1 MKRLLKEYNGVRLIR
16 KAIPDPDLG
25 YIMPEAHIYRVQTHH
40 RFLGISYWKT
50 VCKTT
55 SYKAANL
62 CYCGEIH
69 RREFA
74 KSVVVQLKEINLDD
88 LKDAKFIHP
97 KDMKVDY
104 ENSK

>member
-25 YIMPEAHIYRVQTHH
+25 YHFIVNYIYRVQTHH
-40 RFLGISYWKT
+40 RFLGIPYWRT

-55 SYKAANL
+55 CYKAANL
-62 CYCGEIH
+62 CYCGEIY

-74 KSVVVQLKEINLDD
+74 NSGVAQLNEFNPDD